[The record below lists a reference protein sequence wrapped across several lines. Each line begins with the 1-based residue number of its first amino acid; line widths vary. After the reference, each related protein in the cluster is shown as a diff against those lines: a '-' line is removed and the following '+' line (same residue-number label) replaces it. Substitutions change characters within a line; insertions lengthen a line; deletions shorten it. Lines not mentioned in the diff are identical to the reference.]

1 MKAYQLLLLL
11 LFAMLTTPTAQG
23 AGMKAGAGRFDF
35 THASKTLPVWYYVPA
50 NAKPDTAVLFVMH
63 GVKRDAERY
72 RDEWLPHAKE
82 RGFILVTP
90 EFSEKDFPGS
100 DGYNTGNMTD
110 AKDKPLPRTEWSFSF
125 LEPIF
130 DAVKAATGNRSER
143 YSIYGHSAGA
153 QFVHRYMY
161 FMPEARVS
169 QAIAANAGWW
179 TLPDLKVKFP
189 YGLRGSVAD
198 EAALKA
204 LLQRPLVVLLGTADT
219 DPHHANLRRTPE
231 AMEQGEHR
239 YARGQTFFA
248 TGQKQAKA
256 LGVPLGWKLATAPGV
271 GHVDKD
277 MAPFA
282 VEILFSARPLSKPAP
297 SQKPAAERA
306 PLRETLIGRD
316 PAHLRVLF
324 GGDTNHGE
332 SYQDEY
338 GRTSEGNILEKK
350 GYEHGLGQL
359 SKLLKAVD
367 YRILNL
373 ETPLTAKH
381 ESPLAGKD
389 YLHYSDPVKSPAAF
403 QKYGPI
409 AYSLANNHTL
419 DQGAEGLADTS
430 AALKA
435 AGAQSFGAGASLAEA
450 ATPLIQKCRVGEHA
464 FTLAVFGAFEYRK
477 NYDEDFHFYAGG
489 GRPGVAPVDVAAA
502 KTMIAE
508 LKRNAPDA
516 FVVYFVHWGDNYAWK
531 SKEQTETAQALRA
544 AGVDLL
550 IGHGAHTMQE
560 IERDEK
566 GWIFYSLGNFLFN
579 ARGRYK
585 AHQAPPYSLPLVLD
599 FSMKDG
605 RLKTTLRVYPIL
617 SDNQVTGY
625 QPRFVTEQELG
636 EISTLLGEKSGW
648 GAAARAA
655 VKQGSDA
662 IGSYLEFSE

>member
-1 MKAYQLLLLL
+1 MKTCQMLLPLLTMTVTL
-11 LFAMLTTPTAQG
+11 APLPAPALEMHSG
-23 AGMKAGAGRFDF
+23 SGRFDF
-35 THASKTLPVWYYVPA
+35 SHAGKTLPVWYFLPE
-50 NAKPDTAVLFVMH
+50 NAKPDTPVLFVMH

-100 DGYNTGNMTD
+100 DGYNTGNMMD
-110 AKDKPLPRTEWSFSF
+110 AKDKPRPQAEWSFSF

-130 DAVKAATGNRSER
+130 DVVKAATGNRSER

-153 QFVHRYMY
+153 QFVHRFMY
-161 FMPEARVS
+161 FMPEARVDR
-169 QAIAANAGWW
+169 AIAANAGWW
-179 TLPDLKVKFP
+179 TLPDLKVDFP
-189 YGLRGSVAD
+189 YGLHGSIID
-198 EAALKA
+198 EAGLKTMLA
-204 LLQRPLVVLLGTADT
+204 RPLVVLLGTEDT
-219 DPHHANLRRTPE
+219 DPNHSNLRRTPE
-231 AMEQGEHR
+231 AMAQGPYR
-239 YARGQTFFA
+239 FARGQYFFA
-248 TGQKQAKA
+248 TGERQAKA
-256 LGVPLGWKLATAPGV
+256 LGVPLAWKLATAPGV

-282 VEILFSARPLSKPAP
+282 VDILFGKKAL
-297 SQKPAAERA
+297 
-306 PLRETLIGRD
+306 TGRD

-338 GRTSEGNILEKK
+338 GKTSEGNILEKK

-359 SKLLKAVD
+359 SRLLQAVD

-381 ESPLAGKD
+381 DSPLAGKD

-419 DQGAEGLADTS
+419 DQGPAGLADTS
-430 AALKA
+430 AALGA
-435 AGAQSFGAGASLAEA
+435 AGAQAFGAGKTLAEA
-450 ATPLIQKCRVGEHA
+450 ARPLIQSCRVGAHE

-477 NYDEDFHFYAGG
+477 NYDEDFHFYA
-489 GRPGVAPVDVAAA
+489 RADSPGAAPVDVPSVQKA
-502 KTMIAE
+502 IGE
-508 LKRNAPDA
+508 LKRYAPDA
-516 FVVYFVHWGDNYAWK
+516 FIVYFVHWGDNYAWK
-531 SKEQTETAQALRA
+531 SAEQKKTAQALRA

-560 IERDEK
+560 IERDK
-566 GWIFYSLGNFLFN
+566 DGWIFYSLGNFLFN
-579 ARGRYK
+579 ARGRYT
-585 AHQAPPYSLPLVLD
+585 AHKAPPYSLPLVVD

-605 RLKTTLRVYPIL
+605 RLHTGLRVYPIL

-625 QPRFVTEQELG
+625 QPRFVTSQELG

-648 GAAARAA
+648 DAAARAA
-655 VKQGSDA
+655 VEEGSDE
-662 IGSYLEFSE
+662 IGSFLEFSK